1 MFGQISKMEKQADKR
16 DEEHEWTDDRLRAK
30 LVRWLRRWGLA

>member
-1 MFGQISKMEKQADKR
+1 MFGQISKMEKQTDKR

-30 LVRWLRRWGLA
+30 QYGGFGAGRMA